1 MLTEE
6 EKDILREEKAW
17 AWENII
23 FLHSKLNHIIEKKN
37 HYESGLDHWKGRFKR
52 ADRKLAFDEKL
63 QKIET
68 KKDLTPLA
76 KILRDPDK
84 AKALME
90 LLRLAKEEVEE
101 EKDAETKT

>member
-1 MLTEE
+1 MLAEE
-6 EKDILREEKAW
+6 ERDYLREEMVW
-17 AWENII
+17 ARENII
-23 FLHSKLNHIIEKKN
+23 FLNKKIGHTINTKN
-37 HYESGLDHWKGRFKR
+37 HYELEIHNWKIRLDR

-101 EKDAETKT
+101 DAETKT

>member
-6 EKDILREEKAW
+6 EKDQLREEIAW
-17 AWENII
+17 AKENMLFIQSRFNQII
-23 FLHSKLNHIIEKKN
+23 AEKN
-37 HYESGLDHWKGRFKR
+37 HYESGLGYWKRRHNR

-90 LLRLAKEEVEE
+90 LLRLAKEEVDNEDTSTE
-101 EKDAETKT
+101 

>member
-6 EKDILREEKAW
+6 EKDQLREERAW
-17 AWENII
+17 SRENIL
-23 FLHSKLNHIIEKKN
+23 FLNQELNLIIDRKN
-37 HYESGLDHWKGRFKR
+37 HYELGLYYWRKRLSR

-63 QKIET
+63 HKIES

-76 KILRDPDK
+76 KVLRDPDK

-90 LLRLAKEEVEE
+90 LLRLAKEEVDE
-101 EKDAETKT
+101 DAETKT

>member
-6 EKDILREEKAW
+6 EKDALREEMDW
-17 AWENII
+17 ARENILFI
-23 FLHSKLNHIIEKKN
+23 QSRFNQIITEKN
-37 HYESGLDHWKGRFKR
+37 HYESGLSYWKRRHSR

-63 QKIET
+63 HKIET

-90 LLRLAKEEVEE
+90 LLRLAKEEVEDE
-101 EKDAETKT
+101 EIKE

>member
-6 EKDILREEKAW
+6 EKDYLREEMIW
-17 AWENII
+17 ARENII
-23 FLHSKLNHIIEKKN
+23 FLNKKISHAINTKN
-37 HYESGLDHWKGRFKR
+37 HYELEIHNWKVRLDR
-52 ADRKLAFDEKL
+52 ADRKLALEEKL
-63 QKIET
+63 HKIES

-76 KILRDPDK
+76 KVLRDPDK

-101 EKDAETKT
+101 DTETKT

>member
-6 EKDILREEKAW
+6 EKDILREERIW
-17 AWENII
+17 ARENVVY
-23 FLHSKLNHIIEKKN
+23 LNSKLNHTVAKKN
-37 HYESGLDHWKGRFKR
+37 YYESGLDHWKIRFAR

-63 QKIET
+63 QKIDT

>member
-6 EKDILREEKAW
+6 EKDYLNEEKDW
-17 AWENII
+17 AKENVI
-23 FLHSKLNHIIEKKN
+23 FINKKLNHIIDEKN
-37 HYESGLDHWKGRFKR
+37 YYELNLRHWIERHRR

-63 QKIET
+63 HKIES

-76 KILRDPDK
+76 KVLRDPDK

-101 EKDAETKT
+101 DTETKT